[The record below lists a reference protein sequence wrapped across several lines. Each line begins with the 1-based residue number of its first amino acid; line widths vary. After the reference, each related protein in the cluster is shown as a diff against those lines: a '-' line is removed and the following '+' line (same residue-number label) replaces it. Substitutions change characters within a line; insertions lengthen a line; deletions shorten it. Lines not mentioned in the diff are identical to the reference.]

1 MPAAEPPR
9 PTRAWGLLRRHSVWL
24 PSLPGLL
31 LGLCLVAL
39 GVGMLIRD
47 QCVFLSVNE
56 RVGAQVLVLEGWV
69 PDHVVR
75 AAMEEFNRGGYRR
88 ILVTGGGIDRGEPL
102 SEFKT
107 FGELG
112 RATLIRLG
120 FPADKVSAVEGPA
133 VDRDRTY
140 NSALQLRARL
150 QRDGA
155 LPDRIQILST
165 GPHGRR
171 TRLLFE
177 AAFGHQTR
185 VGILSVPDPRYPQ
198 RRWWINSVGFRD
210 VVAESIAYFYAR
222 FVFHA
227 TPVGEFP
234 AESGR
239 SAVSVIPN

>member
-1 MPAAEPPR
+1 M
-9 PTRAWGLLRRHSVWL
+9 
-24 PSLPGLL
+24 PGLL
-31 LGLCLVAL
+31 LVFGLVAL
-39 GVGMLIRD
+39 VGGIVVRN

-56 RVGAQVLVLEGWV
+56 RVGAELLVLEGWV

-112 RATLIRLG
+112 RATLTRLG
-120 FPADKVSAVEGPA
+120 FPPDKVSAVVGPA
-133 VDRDRTY
+133 VDRDRTF

-150 QRDGA
+150 QREGA
-155 LPDRIQILST
+155 LPDRIQIIST

-177 AAFGHQTR
+177 AAFGSETR
-185 VGILSVPDPRYPQ
+185 MGILSVPDPRYPE

-210 VVAESIAYFYAR
+210 VVAESIAYLYAR

-227 TPVGEFP
+227 SPVVDSP
-234 AESGR
+234 ADSGR
-239 SAVSVIPN
+239 SAISPVLN